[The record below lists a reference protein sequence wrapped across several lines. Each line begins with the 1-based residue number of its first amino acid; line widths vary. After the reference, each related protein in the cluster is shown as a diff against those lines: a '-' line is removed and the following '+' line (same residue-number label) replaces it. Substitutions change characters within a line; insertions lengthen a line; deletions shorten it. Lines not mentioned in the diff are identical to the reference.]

1 MNTPTPLVQYI
12 LRQADN
18 VLILGQRLSEWCG
31 HGPILEQDIALTNF
45 ALDLIGQARSLYQY
59 AAEVEGKGRTED
71 DLAYLRD
78 VLDFYNVL
86 LVELPKGDFGVT
98 ITRQFFFDAYNYF
111 FYQQLQKSQDQQLAA
126 IAEKSIKE
134 VTYHLR
140 YSSEWMIRL
149 GDGTEESHR
158 RMQAAVDHLWSY
170 TQELYTPDAL
180 DQEMQNAGIG
190 VDLEKLGQAWQ
201 QRVHEI
207 LEAATLQIPENSWMQ
222 KGGKQ
227 GRHTEHLGFVL
238 AEMQHLQ
245 RTYPNSE
252 W

>member
-1 MNTPTPLVQYI
+1 MNPPTPLFSYI

-59 AAEVEGKGRTED
+59 AAEVEGKGRSED

-78 VLDFYNVL
+78 GFDFYNVL
-86 LVELPKGDFGVT
+86 LVELPKGDFGHT
-98 ITRQFFFDAYNYF
+98 MTRQFFFDAYNYY
-111 FYQQLQKSQDQQLAA
+111 FYQQLQKSSDPTLAA

-158 RMQAAVDHLWSY
+158 RMQTAVDALWAY
-170 TQELYTPDAL
+170 TGELYTPDAI
-180 DQEMQNAGIG
+180 DQELLAAGIA
-190 VDLEKLGQAWQ
+190 VDLGRLQQHWQ
-201 QRVHEI
+201 QRVREI
-207 LEAATLQIPENSWMQ
+207 LTAATLDIPTETWMQ

-227 GRHTEHLGFVL
+227 GRHTEHLGYVL
-238 AEMQHLQ
+238 AEMQYLQ